1 MALRSCTTSGTDLR
15 RLAKAIDSMR
25 TGLGGD
31 DIRMMVLNTPNH
43 SSHAMETKGRIHA
56 EWETIGG
63 YSKATFTHA
72 GTRYHM
78 DLSGPSMR
86 TDTRT
91 SGSWDDDVRRAR
103 QETCA
108 LLRIAARTIRAA
120 SDPRRAIPEKDSRPV
135 LTRSARRLNAIMT
148 GLKAHDPEIGDAILL
163 WAPGTDGRIDAHR
176 LGRHPDGHPEW
187 VDAVLPDAAKGWWS
201 DMPAL
206 MMIHVE
212 APALRR
218 PYDDPAAY
226 DRDVWSI
233 NMRRVA
239 MEGSDGEPDAVETMR
254 LLSELPS

>member
-1 MALRSCTTSGTDLR
+1 MALRSCTTSGADLR

-25 TGLGGD
+25 TGLGCD
-31 DIRMMVLNTPNH
+31 DVRMMVRDTPNR
-43 SSHAMETKGRIHA
+43 SSHAMETRSGIHA

-63 YSKATFTHA
+63 YGKATFTHS
-72 GTRYHM
+72 GVRYHM
-78 DLSGPSMR
+78 DLSGPSMAI
-86 TDTRT
+86 DLEP
-91 SGSWDDDVRRAR
+91 SGSWDDDVARCR

-120 SDPRRAIPEKDSRPV
+120 SDPRRTIPEEHSRPV

-148 GLKAHDPEIGDAILL
+148 GLKVHDPEIGDAIML

-176 LGRHPDGHPEW
+176 IGRHPEGHPQW
-187 VDAVLPDAAKGWWS
+187 VDAVLPDAAERWWS

-239 MEGSDGEPDAVETMR
+239 MEGSDGDPDAVETMR